1 MNAPA
6 DGAIYSTNLIG
17 SFLKLLPV
25 RIEISRRAAKSMT
38 SNSTFLSNHT
48 ELHVGVVCL
57 FIPLRQFA
65 RSASCLVG
73 DSVYL
78 RCSGKVRLTPMLLFA
93 FLFVLLTFSIN
104 SGCVS
109 VSGPWVKYE
118 ERTAI
123 QRFLGEMPIATIIQ
137 PKRSLFWVKT
147 VGDNLPAL
155 LYSAPSYFCSFS
167 LALNRDPS
175 SLMCLL
181 PLRILV
187 ACETI
192 LQMVASE
199 WYE

>member
-1 MNAPA
+1 MYTTNPNLTPIADQRAPVVFEKTRMNAPA

-118 ERTAI
+118 ERTFSWRNADCNNHTAKKI
-123 QRFLGEMPIATIIQ
+123 PLLG
-137 PKRSLFWVKT
+137 KNGR
-147 VGDNLPAL
+147 
-155 LYSAPSYFCSFS
+155 
-167 LALNRDPS
+167 
-175 SLMCLL
+175 
-181 PLRILV
+181 
-187 ACETI
+187 
-192 LQMVASE
+192 
-199 WYE
+199 